1 MAILRGG
8 RRIGNYDIR
17 VGLPRDRSLVD
28 VEKDP
33 RLKRQPGG
41 SGQIQRFQSQINQGE
56 GFARTNRYIVRIN
69 PPARVFDNPYAGDFD
84 MTTKARGLVRRAVL
98 AGWMI
103 ERLARNEPPRL

>member
-8 RRIGNYDIR
+8 RRIGNFDIR

-28 VEKDP
+28 VAGDP

-41 SGQIQRFQSQINQGE
+41 AGTIQRFLAQVNQGE

-69 PPARVFDNPYAGDFD
+69 PPNKLETDNN
-84 MTTKARGLVRRAVL
+84 KL
-98 AGWMI
+98 
-103 ERLARNEPPRL
+103 PPSQRFMVVA